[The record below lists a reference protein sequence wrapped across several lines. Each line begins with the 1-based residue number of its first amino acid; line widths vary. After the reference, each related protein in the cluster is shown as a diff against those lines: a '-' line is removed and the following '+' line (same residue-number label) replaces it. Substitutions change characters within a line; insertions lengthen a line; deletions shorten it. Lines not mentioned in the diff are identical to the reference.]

1 MLTEALCTVS
11 YQQRD
16 DPVTA
21 QVSATD
27 QLAWLT
33 ARLLRIRI
41 EAPSFVILSAASGP
55 FAVTVSNDLDQP
67 VRMRIEAQTSDGIV
81 IRAPEEISLE
91 GETRQTVQLK
101 AEAGSIGVH
110 PVRLVATDSKGNPLG
125 SVDELDIRSNTVS
138 KVIWVI
144 LGAGVGI
151 LMLSIPM
158 RWARRRRQ
166 KGQPSGGAA

>member
-1 MLTEALCTVS
+1 
-11 YQQRD
+11 
-16 DPVTA
+16 
-21 QVSATD
+21 
-27 QLAWLT
+27 
-33 ARLLRIRI
+33 
-41 EAPSFVILSAASGP
+41 
-55 FAVTVSNDLDQP
+55 
-67 VRMRIEAQTSDGIV
+67 
-81 IRAPEEISLE
+81 
-91 GETRQTVQLK
+91 
-101 AEAGSIGVH
+101 
-110 PVRLVATDSKGNPLG
+110 VRLVATDSKGNPLG